1 MQLQRAAKLC
11 FSLADR
17 PEHVE
22 LWRKDKPSHNEVHHA
37 IDARRTT
44 GAFKNESQPHGGEGR
59 RWQIAEHRNGW
70 SAVEKSG
77 RTDADATPRRPVAIR
92 KSAQRANFILA
103 AGVGRVG
110 IQVHRKAK
118 TKGDTRDT
126 GPLEQKI

>member
-1 MQLQRAAKLC
+1 MSNFAG
-11 FSLADR
+11 R
-17 PEHVE
+17 PC
-22 LWRKDKPSHNEVHHA
+22 HNEVHHA

-44 GAFKNESQPHGGEGR
+44 GAFKNESQPHGGEGL
-59 RWQIAEHRNGW
+59 RWQIAEHRNGC
-70 SAVEKSG
+70 SAVEKPSQV
-77 RTDADATPRRPVAIR
+77 AAVATPRRPVAIC
-92 KSAQRANFILA
+92 KSAEQANFILA